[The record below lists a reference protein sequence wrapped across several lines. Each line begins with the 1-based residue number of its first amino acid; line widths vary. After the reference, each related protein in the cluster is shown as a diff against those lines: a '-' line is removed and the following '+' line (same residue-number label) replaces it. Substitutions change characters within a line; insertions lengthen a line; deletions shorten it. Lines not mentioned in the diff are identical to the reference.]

1 MKHTDST
8 HSVRQASSGGID
20 NLQAAYNGTQ
30 AAHIPSQYPSGG
42 EAANVAPASGSA
54 AQAREVLHG

>member
-20 NLQAAYNGTQ
+20 NLQASYNDAQ
-30 AAHIPSQYPSGG
+30 AAHSASQYPSGG
-42 EAANVAPASGSA
+42 DVANVAPASGSA
-54 AQAREVLHG
+54 AQSREVLHG